1 MPQAVFDAAREGD
14 IPAMVGLLGELFRLE
29 SDFEP
34 DAAKQ
39 EQGLRRILEQ
49 PMLGRLF
56 VARIN
61 GQVAAM
67 ASLLFSVSTAEGGR
81 VGVVEDVIVAA
92 SWRGQGL
99 GRGLL
104 GHVSDWARANGCL
117 RLTILADRE
126 NIPALDFYH
135 RLGFQRSAMTVLRRR
150 L

>member
-39 EQGLRRILEQ
+39 EQGLRLILEQ
-49 PMLGRLF
+49 PLLGRLF
-56 VARIN
+56 VARVEDEI
-61 GQVAAM
+61 AAM

-81 VGVVEDVIVAA
+81 VGWVEDVIVSA
-92 SWRGQGL
+92 SWRGKGL
-99 GRGLL
+99 GRGLM

-117 RLTILADRE
+117 RLTLLADRE
-126 NIPALDFYH
+126 NMPALGFYH
-135 RLGFQRSAMTVLRRR
+135 RLGFQRSAMVVLRRR
-150 L
+150 A